1 MDLIEWFEDND
12 LEYWSSGKNVSVGWV
27 NIQCVF
33 CDDLSNHLG
42 IRLSDYRVHC
52 WKCGGNTMANVIM
65 AVTSCNYG
73 EARRVLKSLAVG
85 VDLPKIEKTLSV
97 ISKVRLPQE
106 FTKKL
111 PRLHRQY
118 LRSRGFLPKKILRKY
133 KLMACHTIGKY
144 KFRLVIPIIM
154 NRKVVSFTT
163 RAVVD
168 DMTPKYLHA
177 KQSESIIDPA
187 HAIYNYDNLE
197 KNHDAFLVE
206 GPLDVWKLGN
216 GAVSIFGVEHTI
228 EQLKH
233 LSRKRIR
240 NLYVLFD
247 ADAAGTKS
255 AKKLAP
261 IMAPICRSVEIL
273 TLENRSD
280 PGELSTQEV
289 TEIKTALGFNI

>member
-1 MDLIEWFEDND
+1 MDIYQWLEDQD
-12 LEYWSSGKNVSVGWV
+12 LEYWTSGKNVSAGWV

-65 AVTSCNYG
+65 AVTACNYG
-73 EARRVLKSLAVG
+73 EARRVLNTLAAG
-85 VDLPKIEKTLSV
+85 VDSPKIENTLSV
-97 ISKVRLPQE
+97 VSKVRLPQV
-106 FTKKL
+106 FTKQM
-111 PRLHRQY
+111 PRLHRKY
-118 LRSRGFLPKKILRKY
+118 LRSRGFLVKKIVRKY
-133 KLMACHTIGKY
+133 NLLACHNIGTY
-144 KFRLVIPIIM
+144 KFRVVIPILM
-154 NRKVVSFTT
+154 NNKIVSFTT
-163 RAVVD
+163 RAVLD
-168 DMTPKYLHA
+168 DMQPKYLHA
-177 KQSESIIDPA
+177 KQSDSVIDPA
-187 HAIYNYDNLE
+187 HAVYNYDNLK

-228 EQLKH
+228 EQLKY

-247 ADAAGTKS
+247 ADKAGVKA

-261 IMAPICRSVEIL
+261 IMAPICKNVEIL
-273 TLENRSD
+273 TLENRGD
-280 PGELSTQEV
+280 PGELSTKEV
-289 TEIKTALGFNI
+289 TEIKNALDFNI

>member
-12 LEYWSSGKNVSVGWV
+12 LEYWTQGKNVTAGWV

-42 IRLSDYRVHC
+42 IRLSDYRVSC

-73 EARRVLKSLAVG
+73 EARRLLNTLVVG

-111 PRLHRQY
+111 PAMHRRY
-118 LRSRGFLPKKILRKY
+118 LRRRGFIPKNIVRKY
-133 KLMACHTIGKY
+133 KLMACHNIGKF
-144 KFRLVIPIIM
+144 KFRVVIPIVM
-154 NRKVVSFTT
+154 DRKVVSFTT
-163 RAVVD
+163 RAIVEG
-168 DMTPKYLHA
+168 MEPKYLHA
-177 KQSESIIDPA
+177 KQTESIIDPA
-187 HAIYNYDNLE
+187 HSIYNYDNLD
-197 KNHDAFLVE
+197 KHRDAFLVE

-247 ADAAGTKS
+247 ADAAGAKA

-261 IMAPICRSVEIL
+261 IMAPICKSVEIL
-273 TLENRSD
+273 TLENRGD
-280 PGELSTQEV
+280 PGELSSGEV
-289 TEIKTALGFNI
+289 AQIKEALAFNI